1 MNVRLV
7 QLDGK
12 YPNLALMK
20 LAHYHKA
27 KGDFVHV
34 TRRVYPELFEPP
46 YDVVYGSAIFDFT
59 SAKLAAFRLQWPNAI
74 VGGTGSGSCAAL
86 TVEQLI
92 GRDYEHYDY
101 SGWPV
106 CGVSLGFTQRGCRMA
121 KSPICRRFCVVPQKE
136 GHPRPLNTIA
146 QIWRGEPWPKKLL
159 LLDNDFFGNP
169 DWRAR
174 LREIQDGHFRV
185 CFWQGIN
192 TRLISQE
199 SAEALASIEYRNSRF
214 SERKLYTAWDNIGDE
229 RIFFN
234 GVQRLDRAGIPPS
247 KLMAYMLVG
256 CDPEE
261 TWARIWYRFRK
272 MVECGIEPYPM
283 VFRRSR
289 EDLLCFQRSVVR
301 GLYRRIPWPDYRR
314 KTKTNESVSGWR
326 EIDRAAETNSIVYR
340 VRENHEPDEV

>member
-34 TRRVYPELFEPP
+34 TRRIYPELFEPA
-46 YDVVYGSAIFDFT
+46 YDIVYGSAIFDFT
-59 SAKLAAFRLQWPNAI
+59 APKLAAFRLQWPNAI
-74 VGGTGSGSCAAL
+74 VGGTGSGEAL
-86 TVEQLI
+86 TVEQVI
-92 GRDYEHYDY
+92 GREYEHYDY
-101 SGWPV
+101 SGWPL
-106 CGVSLGFTQRGCRMA
+106 CRVSLGFTQRGCRMA
-121 KSPICRRFCVVPQKE
+121 KIAICRRFCVVPEKE
-136 GHPRPLNTIA
+136 GQPRSLNTIA
-146 QIWRGEPWPKKLL
+146 QIWRGEPWPRKLL

-174 LREIQDGHFRV
+174 LREIRDGRFKV

-192 TRLISQE
+192 TRLINE
-199 SAEALASIEYRNSRF
+199 EAAEALASIEYRNSRF

-234 GVQRLDRAGIPPS
+234 GVQRLERAGIPPS

-261 TWARIWYRFRK
+261 TWTRIWYRFRK

-289 EDLLCFQRSVVR
+289 EDLLCFQRWVVR

-314 KTKTNESVSGWR
+314 KTKTNESVRGWR
-326 EIDRAAETNSIVYR
+326 EIYRAAETNSIVYQ